1 MTGIN
6 DIKMKPKLI
15 GLFLI
20 AGVIPLLVIAFFSL
34 NKAGQALEEAA
45 FNQLA
50 AVEEIKRHQIEE
62 YFKARINELE
72 VLGNNPF
79 TVEALTTL
87 DEVYMRVKE
96 EKGIRGH
103 DLLKDRE
110 YKAVYD
116 HYNET
121 FEHYIDAYGYYD
133 LFLLC
138 PIEGDVFYSIAREAD
153 FGTLLSEEK
162 THLAKLWREALRT
175 GKPAL
180 SDMEPY
186 APSAGVQAMFVACP
200 VYQNG
205 KAVGVVAVQMPTEPI
220 NKIMQDRAGMGET
233 GETYLV
239 GSDKR
244 MRSDS
249 YLDPV
254 GRSVAASFAGTVEN
268 NGVDTEA
275 TQRALA
281 GESAQEVI
289 LDYNGN
295 EVLSVFSPLELPGGV
310 RWAVIAEIDMAEV
323 DIPVDQLSSAVIL
336 IVVIIALVIA
346 VFALWIGTNIANP
359 LKKITEVA
367 KEVANGDLT
376 QEVTI
381 KQRDEVGEL
390 AASFRE
396 MSDNLNESIGE
407 ISMNAGTVSSS
418 SEELSL
424 ISTQMSAGAEE
435 MSTQSS
441 TVASAAEQI
450 TQSISTVATSAEET
464 SSIVE
469 NIATMSEEMS
479 STIKG
484 IAENSE
490 NTAKG
495 VKKMSDQV
503 DEANTGIGNVA
514 TAFEEMSVSIKAV
527 AKSTAQASQISSDA
541 NTKAEDVGKRMNELS
556 DVVKQVAKI
565 VELIKDIADQTNLLA
580 LNATIEAAGAGE
592 AGKGFAVVATE
603 VKELARQTAEASD
616 DISNQISTMLDSST
630 EANSAI
636 EQIIKIIAE
645 VSEINQSIA
654 TSMTE
659 QDATMTDT
667 SSTLATVAKST
678 QDVAVVTK
686 DVTKS
691 VDGIARAAGEVAT
704 SAEEVARNV
713 NEAATSVQ
721 DIARSIEEAHKG
733 VMDVSSNIQGINTA
747 ADETAAGAG
756 QTNQSAKDLS
766 QLASKMQSIVQ
777 KFKLTDSFHN
787 HKFDIQAVKKAHLQW
802 RAKLEDVL
810 HGKSSLKPEEIAS
823 DHECEFGRWYFSENG
838 QLLSHVPAFE
848 PVGRHHKHVHDL
860 VKKIVRLT
868 NEDRKDEAKGC
879 MPEFEEARGNL
890 FVALDNLYNSI

>member
-1 MTGIN
+1 MIGIN

-20 AGVIPLLVIAFFSL
+20 AGVVPLLIIAFFSL

-87 DEVYMRVKE
+87 DEVNTRVKE
-96 EKGIRGH
+96 EKGISGH

-138 PIEGDVFYSIAREAD
+138 PTEGDVFYSIAREAD
-153 FGTLLSEEK
+153 FGTLLSGEK

-186 APSAGVQAMFVACP
+186 APSAGEPAMFVACP

-205 KAVGVVAVQMPTEPI
+205 EAVGVVAVEI
-220 NKIMQDRAGMGET
+220 SIAHVNEIMADRAGMGET

-336 IVVIIALVIA
+336 IAVIIALVIA
-346 VFALWIGTNIANP
+346 VFALWIGTSIANP

-390 AASFRE
+390 ASSFRE
-396 MSDNLNESIGE
+396 MSDNLNDSIGE
-407 ISMNAGTVSSS
+407 ISMNAGTVSAS
-418 SEELSL
+418 SEELSS
-424 ISTQMSAGAEE
+424 ISAQMSTGAEE

-450 TQSISTVATSAEET
+450 TQNISTVATSAEET

-479 STIKG
+479 
-484 IAENSE
+484 
-490 NTAKG
+490 
-495 VKKMSDQV
+495 
-503 DEANTGIGNVA
+503 
-514 TAFEEMSVSIKAV
+514 VSIKDV

-541 NTKAEDVGKRMNELS
+541 NIKAEDVGKRMNELS

-616 DISNQISTMLDSST
+616 DISNQISTMLESSN

-645 VSEINQSIA
+645 VSDINQNIA

-667 SSTLATVAKST
+667 SGTLATVAKST
-678 QDVAVVTK
+678 QDVAAVTK

-691 VDGIARAAGEVAT
+691 VDDIARAAGEVAT
-704 SAEEVARNV
+704 SAEEVAQNV

-733 VMDVSSNIQGINTA
+733 VMYVSSNIQGINTA

-756 QTNQSAKDLS
+756 QTNLSARDLS
-766 QLASKMQSIVQ
+766 QLASKMQSTVQ
-777 KFKLTDSFHN
+777 KFKLTDTVHN
-787 HKFDIQAVKKAHLQW
+787 HKFDIQAVKKAHIQW

-848 PVGRHHKHVHDL
+848 PAGRHHKHVHDL

-879 MPEFEEARGNL
+879 MPEFEEARGSL
-890 FVALDNLYNSI
+890 FVALDNLYNST